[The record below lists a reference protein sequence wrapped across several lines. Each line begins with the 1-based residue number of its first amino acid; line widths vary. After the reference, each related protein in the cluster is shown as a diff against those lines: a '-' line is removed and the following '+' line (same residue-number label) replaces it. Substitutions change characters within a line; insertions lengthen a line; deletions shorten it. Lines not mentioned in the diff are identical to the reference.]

1 MAAKLQ
7 DAQLQQI
14 ASRLKALRELSD
26 YTIADAAGKLG
37 VSEETYRAYEEAELD
52 IPVSILHS
60 AAELMG
66 VDLTELLTGQ
76 TAAAACFLFGAPG
89 QGDPGRPVSRV

>member
-1 MAAKLQ
+1 MAATLQ

-37 VSEETYRAYEEAELD
+37 VSEETYRAYAEAELD

-66 VDLTELLTGQ
+66 VCLLYT
-76 TAAAACFLFGAPG
+76 
-89 QGDPGRPVSRV
+89 SRCV

>member
-37 VSEETYRAYEEAELD
+37 SFRKKPTGPTKRRSW
-52 IPVSILHS
+52 ISRSPSSIALQS
-60 AAELMG
+60 
-66 VDLTELLTGQ
+66 
-76 TAAAACFLFGAPG
+76 
-89 QGDPGRPVSRV
+89 